1 MLQRTQI
8 RVVAKPQQINGSFG
22 RLSARYR
29 PWKTIPDVAESGR
42 GSVYWAMRLTEV
54 TSVLLI
60 LAAACGHEVPVHSGK
75 KPPVAVAA
83 QATLVHALDSVTFIA
98 RIRSEIAGELRRVD
112 HPGDPAEGVPHI
124 VGWQWSPTLARS
136 IRGRRRVHRASSD
149 VRSWSM
155 ARARWSSV
163 CALRAKCARTGST
176 SRLVAFPTSTR
187 LIRCRACGQT
197 RLRQRFVPRCR
208 AGLDAQRRK

>member
-1 MLQRTQI
+1 
-8 RVVAKPQQINGSFG
+8 VAKPQQINGSFG

-98 RIRSEIAGELRRVD
+98 RIRSDIAGELRRVD

-124 VGWQWSPTLARS
+124 VGWQWFPDLGQIDPWTTACTSRELRCT
-136 IRGRRRVHRASSD
+136 IMVHGSGTMVLS
-149 VRSWSM
+149 VRF
-155 ARARWSSV
+155 AGQV
-163 CALRAKCARTGST
+163 CADW
-176 SRLVAFPTSTR
+176 VHVETR
-187 LIRCRACGQT
+187 SVPDFVET
-197 RLRQRFVPRCR
+197 DSMPRLRTDSIEAAIRTKVPSWPRCT
-208 AGLDAQRRK
+208 A